1 MKDSNQYEIVMDGIR
16 STVDYDD
23 LEDIVSNMCFD
34 DLSPL
39 LELNGGDY
47 IISNVKECNVLDL
60 LDRIKRPSFNTEYL
74 NPPVP
79 NGKYP
84 NLFFPNQGFPNLYSN
99 IYTETYNSPILTF
112 DIKNRK
118 DQRLYSIMIY
128 GKSDILTKFLNSSE
142 SGRYETL
149 SLGNSGN
156 PDRPFVRDG
165 NYIDAITMK
174 VIMVCSG
181 NKKVIIVTYNGIIKL
196 LIPLSL
202 ERVSELNN
210 FICHNTK
217 TTSENVIII

>member
-16 STVDYDD
+16 ATVDYDD
-23 LEDIVSNMCFD
+23 LEDIVSNMRFD

-39 LELNGGDY
+39 LESNGGDY

-60 LDRIKRPSFNTEYL
+60 LDRVKRPSFNTEYL

-84 NLFFPNQGFPNLYSN
+84 NPFFPNQGFPNLYSN
-99 IYTETYNSPILTF
+99 NYTETYNKPILTF

-128 GKSDILTKFLNSSE
+128 GKLDILTRFLNSSE
-142 SGRYETL
+142 SGQYETL
-149 SLGNSGN
+149 LLGNSGN

-174 VIMVCSG
+174 AIMVCNG
-181 NKKVIIVTYNGIIKL
+181 NKKAIIVTYKNIIKL

-202 ERVSELNN
+202 ERLSELNN
-210 FICHNTK
+210 FIYHNTK
-217 TTSENVIII
+217 TSENVIII